1 MSPAKARTI
10 FDFEGLRKR
19 LGFNQ
24 PEMAGKMHM
33 SPRTY
38 FSLETDPA
46 AISQRHILI
55 AQMVSLKE
63 ALERNDRSLADPEA
77 LKLADDV
84 SKIGKARRRLL

>member
-1 MSPAKARTI
+1 MSPAKAKSI

-38 FSLETDPA
+38 FSLESDPT

-63 ALERNDRSLADPEA
+63 ARERNDRSLADADA
-77 LKLADDV
+77 LKIADEV
-84 SKIGKARRRLL
+84 SRIGKSKTKII